1 VLLRLQWYKLFLQ
14 VKGPQTNSFSKEQV
28 RGGPQVLLRLQWQ
41 RQEVRGRLVQVDV
54 SLAGLELS
62 VMGGLQDELINLT
75 LDRIEW
81 HLERRRVEA
90 RVQGHIRRVQLDNQ
104 MLDATHPVSTP
115 SIGFSWLQ
123 EGCYSLR
130 A

>member
-1 VLLRLQWYKLFLQ
+1 MVNLNGEAGVL
-14 VKGPQTNSFSKEQV
+14 
-28 RGGPQVLLRLQWQ
+28 QVLLRLQWQ

-54 SLAGLELS
+54 ALAGLELS

-75 LDRIEW
+75 LDRLEW

-104 MLDATHPVSTP
+104 MLDATHPV
-115 SIGFSWLQ
+115 
-123 EGCYSLR
+123 R
-130 A
+130 ARLPLTQLTTFQFLFFLFLSNVGGGGGIAEV